1 MIVLAAGYHPYPYG
15 VAAWVIIGLT
25 LGLLARLTLRRG
37 NRLGVAGDLV
47 FGLMGALVGGAP
59 VGFATREMEGV
70 IGSGLTA
77 FAGAVTAIALGRLVF
92 VAGKRP

>member
-15 VAAWVIIGLT
+15 VVAWVVTGLT
-25 LGLLARLTLRRG
+25 LGLLARIVLRRG
-37 NRLGVAGDLV
+37 NRLGLAGDLV
-47 FGLMGALVGGAP
+47 FGLLGALVGGAP

-77 FAGAVTAIALGRLVF
+77 FVGAVTAIALARLVF
-92 VAGKRP
+92 VAHKPR